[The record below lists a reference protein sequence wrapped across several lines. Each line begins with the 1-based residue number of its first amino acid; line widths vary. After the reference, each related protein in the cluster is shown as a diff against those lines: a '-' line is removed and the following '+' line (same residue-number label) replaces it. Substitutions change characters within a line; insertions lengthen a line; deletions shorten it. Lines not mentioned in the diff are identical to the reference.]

1 VLFRFAWTLGC
12 SALVLSGLAC
22 VSGRRDDPGF
32 MAGDAPPTAAEL
44 EVVEEFLGVPIPDSA
59 RGDLTRARLSRGL
72 DDGLELVLVLDPAD
86 VEPFLV
92 ELGVEDVLR
101 PSFDAAGVSSR
112 TGWFSIVDG
121 AAILGVTGSDDAAGR
136 GMAATVD
143 VSDAWYSVL
152 YLQYFEV

>member
-1 VLFRFAWTLGC
+1 
-12 SALVLSGLAC
+12 
-22 VSGRRDDPGF
+22 
-32 MAGDAPPTAAEL
+32 
-44 EVVEEFLGVPIPDSA
+44 
-59 RGDLTRARLSRGL
+59 L